1 MYDKLNSLVI
11 PENKEYK
18 NYDEAINKINEEL
31 ILCIKKPYYTY
42 YENIDI
48 K

>member
-1 MYDKLNSLVI
+1 MYNDLELMKNHPVI
-11 PENKEYK
+11 DYSENI
-18 NYDEAINKINEEL
+18 DKINEEL
-31 ILCIKKPYYTY
+31 DKCIKKPYYTY